1 MSASDFVNRENAD
14 LIDEMYRRY
23 ARDPGSVEP
32 EWRAFFDG
40 LELGLS
46 ARDGG
51 GPPGAIASE
60 PGATTTAAAPPLAE
74 EYRAKTS
81 GLVNAYRDLGHL
93 LADVNPLAP
102 PPKDH
107 PLLDLSQ
114 YALGEE
120 DLDRPCDP
128 GGFHGAPPPTLRAL
142 LQALRNTYCRTL
154 GVEYFGLRDPEERAW
169 LEERMEPARN
179 APSLERADRL
189 RVYSKL
195 VEGESFEQFLHVKFP
210 GQKRFSLEG
219 GETVIPMLDALVEG
233 AADEAVDQIVLGMAH
248 RGRLNVLA
256 NVVRKPY
263 EMIFAEFEG
272 STLPDWVQGDGDVKY
287 HQGYSRDHHAR
298 NGRTVH
304 VSLTPN
310 PSHLELVN
318 PVVEGKVR
326 AKQNQLGDH
335 DRNRVMPI
343 LLHGDAS
350 FIGQGIVPET
360 LLLTHLP
367 GFFTGGTVH
376 IVINNQVGFTTPPEA
391 YRPTR
396 YCTDIARIIECPV
409 FHVNGDDPEMA
420 LHAIDLALGFR
431 QRFKRDVVIDLL
443 CYRKHGHNEADEP
456 TFTQPVMYKRIADHP
471 GVRALYAAKLLREGV
486 ATEAEL
492 DAIKK
497 DVLEIFDLALQYAR
511 DFRPRQEVFSF
522 GDAWSGLG
530 PAGTERSTATNVE
543 RPLLLAISERA
554 AAVPPGFRVHPKV
567 QKQYEARVE
576 MVKRGTGIDWGC
588 AEMLA
593 LGALLLEGTPVRMCG
608 EDTGRGTFSHRHA
621 VLHDQENGTTHVPLN
636 SIAGPGESQASFEV
650 VDSML
655 SEEAVLGFEY
665 GFSSAAPHTLT
676 IWEAQFGDFANG
688 AQAIV
693 DTFIAAAESKWQRA
707 SGLVLYLPH
716 GYEGQ
721 GPEHS
726 SARLERWLQLC
737 ADDNLQVVYP
747 TTAGQL
753 FHLLRRQMRRPF
765 RKPLV
770 VMTPKSLLRFA
781 PATSAVEELAQ
792 GAFQPVLPDP
802 VALDVAG
809 VTAVALCSG
818 KVFYDLAKARQD
830 RADLRVALV
839 RVEEL
844 YPLPEREI
852 RAALEAYPQARDVV
866 WVQEEPRNMGAW
878 TYVHERLPALLGP
891 ARALRYAGRD
901 EAASPATGSYRLHA
915 KEQAALV
922 AAVFDGAPPA
932 PADVADEDAEN
943 GARRG
948 GAARPAQEPAVAA
961 LAGAGAS
968 AGGTIASSP
977 RRLSAKAGAS
987 RSGGGR

>member
-1 MSASDFVNRENAD
+1 
-14 LIDEMYRRY
+14 
-23 ARDPGSVEP
+23 
-32 EWRAFFDG
+32 
-40 LELGLS
+40 
-46 ARDGG
+46 
-51 GPPGAIASE
+51 
-60 PGATTTAAAPPLAE
+60 
-74 EYRAKTS
+74 
-81 GLVNAYRDLGHL
+81 
-93 LADVNPLAP
+93 
-102 PPKDH
+102 
-107 PLLDLSQ
+107 
-114 YALGEE
+114 
-120 DLDRPCDP
+120 
-128 GGFHGAPPPTLRAL
+128 
-142 LQALRNTYCRTL
+142 
-154 GVEYFGLRDPEERAW
+154 
-169 LEERMEPARN
+169 
-179 APSLERADRL
+179 
-189 RVYSKL
+189 
-195 VEGESFEQFLHVKFP
+195 
-210 GQKRFSLEG
+210 
-219 GETVIPMLDALVEG
+219 
-233 AADEAVDQIVLGMAH
+233 
-248 RGRLNVLA
+248 
-256 NVVRKPY
+256 
-263 EMIFAEFEG
+263 
-272 STLPDWVQGDGDVKY
+272 
-287 HQGYSRDHHAR
+287 
-298 NGRTVH
+298 
-304 VSLTPN
+304 
-310 PSHLELVN
+310 
-318 PVVEGKVR
+318 
-326 AKQNQLGDH
+326 
-335 DRNRVMPI
+335 
-343 LLHGDAS
+343 
-350 FIGQGIVPET
+350 
-360 LLLTHLP
+360 
-367 GFFTGGTVH
+367 
-376 IVINNQVGFTTPPEA
+376 
-391 YRPTR
+391 
-396 YCTDIARIIECPV
+396 
-409 FHVNGDDPEMA
+409 
-420 LHAIDLALGFR
+420 
-431 QRFKRDVVIDLL
+431 
-443 CYRKHGHNEADEP
+443 
-456 TFTQPVMYKRIADHP
+456 
-471 GVRALYAAKLLREGV
+471 
-486 ATEAEL
+486 
-492 DAIKK
+492 
-497 DVLEIFDLALQYAR
+497 
-511 DFRPRQEVFSF
+511 
-522 GDAWSGLG
+522 
-530 PAGTERSTATNVE
+530 
-543 RPLLLAISERA
+543 
-554 AAVPPGFRVHPKV
+554 
-567 QKQYEARVE
+567 
-576 MVKRGTGIDWGC
+576 TGIDWGC

-593 LGALLLEGTPVRMCG
+593 LGALLLAGTPVRMCG
-608 EDTGRGTFSHRHA
+608 EDTGRGTLGHRHA
-621 VLHDQENGTTHVPLN
+621 VLHDQQNGTTHVPLN